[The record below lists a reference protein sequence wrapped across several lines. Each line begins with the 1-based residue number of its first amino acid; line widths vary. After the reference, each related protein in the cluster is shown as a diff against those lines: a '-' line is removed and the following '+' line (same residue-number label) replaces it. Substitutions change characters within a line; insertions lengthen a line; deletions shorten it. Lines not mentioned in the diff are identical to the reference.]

1 MVNDNLEAQFNSNLP
16 PDAPRS
22 VASQDDGSS
31 VLLQWETGNDDGEDT
46 PQSLSYNLRVGTT
59 SMGNDILS
67 GVIGLGSG
75 NVGSNLRHQI
85 NALESGTYYWS
96 VQTVDDG
103 FARSEWS
110 GANTFTID
118 TIAPEMQDVNLS
130 RSQLGIGQTAT
141 LALSIFD
148 AHIGVDASVEPAV
161 EVVGENGR
169 YPLSTLQFTGPA
181 WSGELR

>member
-1 MVNDNLEAQFNSNLP
+1 M
-16 PDAPRS
+16 
-22 VASQDDGSS
+22 
-31 VLLQWETGNDDGEDT
+31 
-46 PQSLSYNLRVGTT
+46 
-59 SMGNDILS
+59 
-67 GVIGLGSG
+67 
-75 NVGSNLRHQI
+75 
-85 NALESGTYYWS
+85 
-96 VQTVDDG
+96 QTVDDG

-181 WSGELR
+181 WSGELTVNEEFPSGSYSIEVSGITDAKGNVMPIL